1 MPNVF
6 MPEGLIPLV
15 MMPPQLG
22 TTDTYDWINVGRAQK
37 VWIDYYS
44 TIAAATTTTVTPRK
58 AYAAAGTGTAVLG
71 FNVPIWYGT
80 ATAAGL
86 ALTLTRQTDAANQAT
101 SGAAG
106 IHRIIFE
113 IEVSALGIE
122 ATVPSLGAYNYISI
136 THDAV
141 IADYT
146 CCTVWVLPRYASDEV
161 ASTTWIV

>member
-15 MMPPQLG
+15 MMPPEHG
-22 TTDTYDWINVGRAQK
+22 TTDTYDYINVGRAQK
-37 VWIDYYS
+37 VWIDYFS
-44 TIAAATTTTVTPRK
+44 QIIAATTTTVAPMK
-58 AYAAAGTGTAVLG
+58 AYTAAGGGAAVLG

-113 IEVSALGIE
+113 IDTSALGQE
-122 ATVPSLGAYNYISI
+122 ASTPSLGKYNYISI
-136 THDAV
+136 LHDAV
-141 IADYT
+141 VADFT
-146 CCTVWVLPRYASDEV
+146 SCTVWVLPRYASDEV
-161 ASTTWIV
+161 TSTTWIV

>member
-6 MPEGLIPLV
+6 MPQGLIPLV

-22 TTDTYDWINVGRAQK
+22 TTDTYDYINVGGAQK
-37 VWIDYYS
+37 CWIDYFS
-44 TIAAATTTTVTPRK
+44 TIAAATTTTVTPMK
-58 AYAAAGTGTAVLG
+58 AYTAAGGGAAVLG
-71 FNVPIWYGT
+71 FNAKIWYGT
-80 ATAAGL
+80 IVAAGS
-86 ALTLTRQTDAANQAT
+86 ALTLARQTDAANFAT

-113 IEVSALGIE
+113 IDIAALGRH
-122 ATVPSLGAYNYISI
+122 ATLGDYKYISI
-136 THDAV
+136 LHDAV

-161 ASTTWIV
+161 ASTRWIA